1 VRIEK
6 SKSFFQVEG
15 VYSKYKKLYCGL
27 RNKRK
32 AILNCF
38 NNFFGGNQMA
48 TWEVRYQTSASSSVA
63 TTTENGNSEA
73 EVREKIRKRYKNL
86 TKIISIKRR

>member
-1 VRIEK
+1 
-6 SKSFFQVEG
+6 
-15 VYSKYKKLYCGL
+15 
-27 RNKRK
+27 
-32 AILNCF
+32 
-38 NNFFGGNQMA
+38 MA